1 MSSHQAYAKVGIAR
15 CSINVQTNLSTIS
28 SLVEGSTPVRSDKF
42 IVHARAANRSFNFTP
57 ILLFDLSRSGPH
69 NPACLSFRENFA
81 PRHMR
86 CHRDRAMRRFVF
98 YSVLSVLL
106 SVLLSIPMS
115 VLPYGLQRV
124 PQMYRIN
131 LHFEYV
137 TLNDLANDFEVCR
150 PRSCCG

>member
-1 MSSHQAYAKVGIAR
+1 MRVR
-15 CSINVQTNLSTIS
+15 QT
-28 SLVEGSTPVRSDKF
+28 G
-42 IVHARAANRSFNFTP
+42 SFNATP